1 MIKIINGVFGYNN
14 GKSII
19 PKTSK
24 DEPFSCDKATEK
36 RLVSIGVAVY
46 VKVDE
51 EPVDEGNSNND
62 GNGDDNGKALY
73 NDATNFDELKEIA
86 KTLGATDEDLKPIR
100 SKVQARE
107 LIDKLADEIAEGE
120 PVDGPD
126 ESEIVEGEGE
136 DDGAPNF
143 DEVDGVEG

>member
-36 RLVSIGVAVY
+36 RLVALGVAEY
-46 VKVDE
+46 VDGAEAEEVDE
-51 EPVDEGNSNND
+51 AEISREDLIAQFKAFGLKGNPNTMKTETLKAKVEEAAKANEPEAEEVEVEVDE
-62 GNGDDNGKALY
+62 
-73 NDATNFDELKEIA
+73 DA
-86 KTLGATDEDLKPIR
+86 P
-100 SKVQARE
+100 S
-107 LIDKLADEIAEGE
+107 
-120 PVDGPD
+120 
-126 ESEIVEGEGE
+126 
-136 DDGAPNF
+136 F